1 LRSDSSVDLS
11 FRRLRQGLKFASGR
25 ADSGPRSLWGPQP
38 RTLAERRTDLLKFNA
53 SYENLV
59 ETLCDGAQYGPT
71 PKLEQAYAEARGRY
85 LATLPSVRSYVISF
99 LPEYDLGSF
108 DHLVQSETLTGF
120 LGSDDGSI
128 ITEITTTRDAL
139 SRYDAHLRLLAGRRR

>member
-1 LRSDSSVDLS
+1 
-11 FRRLRQGLKFASGR
+11 
-25 ADSGPRSLWGPQP
+25 
-38 RTLAERRTDLLKFNA
+38 LAERRTDLLKFNA